1 MWFTF
6 VTARLFFF
14 VSFQPRLAAVLLTSC
29 SVVNS
34 PTQRVG
40 LSPTFRPVSLAQ
52 HSRRLAQI
60 RVPFSLLF
68 SVVFASLRFDPSQPP
83 PSSALDVRLLE
94 VGSSSFPVL

>member
-6 VTARLFFF
+6 VTARLSFS
-14 VSFQPRLAAVLLTSC
+14 VSFQLRLMATLLTSC

-52 HSRRLAQI
+52 HSR
-60 RVPFSLLF
+60 S
-68 SVVFASLRFDPSQPP
+68 FA
-83 PSSALDVRLLE
+83 VK
-94 VGSSSFPVL
+94 SF